1 MGNKEVTLLVLLD
14 LSVAFDTMEHS
25 IFLNILQQDF
35 GVVGT
40 ALKWIASFL
49 SGPRQRIIVG
59 DKTSDDFSDCTT
71 VPTLLS
77 TIVALYCSP
86 PGRIRVAQEQYPV
99 PPLC

>member
-40 ALKWIASFL
+40 ALNWIASFL

-77 TIVALYCSP
+77 MIVALYCSP

-99 PPLC
+99 APLC